1 MQIFSATQSR
11 VGRKK
16 EFPIRITLPLADG
29 MTDRIDVLLSEDEV
43 RLDFIRDAIERE
55 IKRRE
60 RKKPDGE

>member
-43 RLDFIRDAIERE
+43 RLDFIRERE